1 MNNNFLDQND
11 RKLSLE
17 FEREGYL
24 IRETSNKDSLKKLRK
39 IVVDSIKKKTKI
51 SSINDDNLLNNFH
64 KFIKKDKLNEIRLS
78 IIKDINKNNNFRK
91 YYFQV
96 AKDYLDILV
105 GNELAMQTRVNLSI
119 QTPKD
124 KAHCYQ
130 FILMFGQATWLLKLL
145 YGFL

>member
-24 IRETSNKDSLKKLRK
+24 IRETSNKESLKKLRK
-39 IVVDSIKKKTKI
+39 IVVDSIKKKIKI

-78 IIKDINKNNNFRK
+78 IIKDINKNKNFRK

-105 GNELAMQTRVNLSI
+105 GNELAMQPELI
-119 QTPKD
+119 
-124 KAHCYQ
+124 
-130 FILMFGQATWLLKLL
+130 
-145 YGFL
+145 